1 MCVPIE
7 PNFVKVMPK
16 IVTLKAERGFLIK
29 AQLIIVIGPR
39 TETFSIF

>member
-16 IVTLKAERGFLIK
+16 IVTLKAGLGV
-29 AQLIIVIGPR
+29 QLQV
-39 TETFSIF
+39 